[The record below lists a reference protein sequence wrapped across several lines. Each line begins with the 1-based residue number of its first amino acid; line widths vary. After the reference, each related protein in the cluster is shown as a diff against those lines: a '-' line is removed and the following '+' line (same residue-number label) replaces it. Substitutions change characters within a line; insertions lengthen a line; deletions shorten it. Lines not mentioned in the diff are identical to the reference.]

1 MRRAIAVSTLFLA
14 AVIVSGC
21 SGKKTAL
28 ICDGTVQKVGK
39 PETQE
44 PVRGLAASITKW
56 PAYVK
61 LYNKFYGEF
70 RLSEPY
76 FQYFSD
82 LDDIGDQILI
92 GEAGGGHV
100 IGMFNKITGS
110 LKLNVGSDLYEVTCR
125 RSAPIT
131 P

>member
-1 MRRAIAVSTLFLA
+1 MRRAIIVSTLFLA
-14 AVIVSGC
+14 VMASGC

-44 PVRGLAASITKW
+44 PVKGLAASITKW

-61 LYNKFYGEF
+61 LYNKSYGQF

-76 FQYFSD
+76 LQYFSD

-92 GEAGGGHV
+92 GEAGAGHI
-100 IGMFNKITGS
+100 IGMFNKITGG
-110 LKLNVGSDLYEVTCR
+110 LKLSVGSDLFEVTCR
-125 RSAPIT
+125 RSVPIT